1 MKCDD
6 FRHPRYPLSI
16 FQRSPLKSEALKK
29 TVISDVNHTIQLI
42 EMRKGRFTGGIILLV
57 VGFIGLVISWSD
69 YSSLTAVANSSLGQ
83 LAQGFNS
90 TLATQVATQ
99 EGEYMI
105 GIIISGIIAIIGIAL
120 MVVGARGEPKQ
131 RI

>member
-1 MKCDD
+1 
-6 FRHPRYPLSI
+6 
-16 FQRSPLKSEALKK
+16 
-29 TVISDVNHTIQLI
+29 
-42 EMRKGRFTGGIILLV
+42 MRKGRFTGGIILLV